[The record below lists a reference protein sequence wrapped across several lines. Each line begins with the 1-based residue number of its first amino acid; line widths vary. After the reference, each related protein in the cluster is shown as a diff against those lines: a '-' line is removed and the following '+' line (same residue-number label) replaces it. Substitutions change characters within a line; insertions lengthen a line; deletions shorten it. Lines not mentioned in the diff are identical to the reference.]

1 MNIDCNCFDYL
12 GNNFQCLKAKIVEK
26 QKEKRKRKRKSK
38 LNKEFH
44 YLLGDQLKT

>member
-26 QKEKRKRKRKSK
+26 QKEKRKRISK